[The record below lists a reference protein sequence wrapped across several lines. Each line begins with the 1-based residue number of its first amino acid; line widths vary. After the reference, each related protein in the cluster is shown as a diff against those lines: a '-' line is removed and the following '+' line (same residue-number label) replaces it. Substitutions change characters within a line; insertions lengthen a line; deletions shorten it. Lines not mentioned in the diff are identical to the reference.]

1 MYSDVSCLQS
11 PCRGSS
17 VEPLYL
23 QVSIVFSLPLAMQK
37 RKRSSK
43 RPILRYRSS
52 SWVLSY
58 YYYELITSVGLCFCH
73 PADQPY
79 RAYKAIIMISALMRD
94 RRLCQLDAILFT
106 DRQTGACP
114 PASRSQFPDSTLQ
127 QSLCNAVHSRV
138 LREYNGSAS
147 YMLGLDHVHLI
158 HL

>member
-94 RRLCQLDAILFT
+94 RRLCQLDAILFRQT
-106 DRQTGACP
+106 DRRLPTSIALP
-114 PASRSQFPDSTLQ
+114 VSRFNSPTVFVQCS
-127 QSLCNAVHSRV
+127 SLPCTKGVQW
-138 LREYNGSAS
+138 
-147 YMLGLDHVHLI
+147 
-158 HL
+158 